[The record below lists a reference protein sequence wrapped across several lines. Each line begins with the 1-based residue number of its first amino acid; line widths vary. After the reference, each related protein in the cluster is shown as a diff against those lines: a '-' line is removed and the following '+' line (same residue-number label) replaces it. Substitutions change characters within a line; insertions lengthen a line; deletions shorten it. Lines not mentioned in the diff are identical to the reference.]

1 MNFRICLLNFLLL
14 FSCISMSA
22 STFDVIYDIYGAG
35 EAKSGYYLVEIN
47 AYVQKKKEINK
58 EITKRCALHGVLFK
72 GYPASKGNA
81 SKPALIKDNALESEK
96 EAYFKTLIEEN
107 FDNYTSMAN
116 DFMKV
121 VKEGKQY
128 RITTFVL
135 VNVSKLRKDLEK
147 ENIIRTLGF

>member
-1 MNFRICLLNFLLL
+1 MNKN
-14 FSCISMSA
+14 
-22 STFDVIYDIYGAG
+22 
-35 EAKSGYYLVEIN
+35 
-47 AYVQKKKEINK
+47 
-58 EITKRCALHGVLFK
+58 
-72 GYPASKGNA
+72 
-81 SKPALIKDNALESEK
+81 KPAIYPLNEWEV
-96 EAYFKTLIEEN
+96 IEEN